1 MAFSSKNNSERFL
14 DNLNLNLIDQLF
26 FLDVKKNRPLQNYKK
41 VFTI

>member
-26 FLDVKKNRPLQNYKK
+26 LLDVKKNRPLQNY
-41 VFTI
+41 